1 MLSLSADVIHDLV
14 SVGEDL
20 EMEVV
25 LNGFSSQGI
34 IQYYKFT

>member
-1 MLSLSADVIHDLV
+1 
-14 SVGEDL
+14 VGEDL

-34 IQYYKFT
+34 IQYYKFTWTSQRHIGLY